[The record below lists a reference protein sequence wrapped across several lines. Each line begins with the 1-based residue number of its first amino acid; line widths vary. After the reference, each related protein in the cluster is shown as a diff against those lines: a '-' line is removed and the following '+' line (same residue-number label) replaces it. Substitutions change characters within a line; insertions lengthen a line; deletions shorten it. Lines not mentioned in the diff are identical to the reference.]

1 MKSIHLLCL
10 GLFAAGATPAIAVD
24 APRVER
30 PPVAKAGQ
38 TMEYASRL
46 MSVDC
51 PDWKIKEPN
60 RNGVIISQCDD
71 KLMHIAA
78 DSMNP
83 IKVVKTN
90 GDTLVE
96 FKPYFPQLAYPLHL
110 GRKWSGEYSGYTAD
124 DGAKW
129 SSKVSCEV
137 KAWEKVKVVA
147 GIFDSYRIECE
158 EKWRAM
164 LILTGESKST
174 RWYAP
179 ALGLVVKSTS
189 SMSKWDHQLAAYKF
203 D

>member
-1 MKSIHLLCL
+1 MKLMLML
-10 GLFAAGATPAIAVD
+10 WMPLAATALPVAAAE
-24 APRVER
+24 APKVER
-30 PPVAKAGQ
+30 PPLPRVGSS
-38 TMEYASRL
+38 MEYVSRL
-46 MSVDC
+46 MSIDC
-51 PDWKIKEPN
+51 PDWTVKESN
-60 RNGVIISQCDD
+60 RNGVMITQCDD
-71 KLMHIAA
+71 KLMHVSL
-78 DSMNP
+78 DNMNP
-83 IKVVKTN
+83 VKVVKTN

-110 GRKWSGEYSGYTAD
+110 GRKWSGEYSGFTAE

-147 GIFDSYRIECE
+147 GTFDAYRIECE

-179 ALGLVVKSTS
+179 AVGMVVKSS
-189 SMSKWDHQLAAYKF
+189 GSMSKWDHQLAAYKF